1 MNRLADES
9 SLYLRQHADNP
20 VDWYPWGPEALA
32 RAAAEDKPL
41 LISIGYS
48 SCHWCHVMA
57 HESFED
63 SATAAVMNQHFVC
76 IKVDREERP
85 DLDALYMQ
93 ATLLL
98 ARQGGWPMTVFATP
112 DGRPFFAGTYFPP
125 VHRGSM
131 PGFADLCAWMAAV
144 YRDRGDDV
152 EAQAAEIVG
161 HLHRIAARQAAAAG
175 ISAEMTET
183 AVAELVTRF
192 DHAQGG
198 FGGAPK
204 FPPSTVL
211 EFLLQE
217 VDGPPETAGAAR
229 EMAEVTLRRMAD
241 GGIRDQIGGGFH
253 RYAVDDIWLVPHFEK
268 MLYDNALLARA
279 YVLAARGSDEPRW
292 REVAEQT
299 LDFLVGEMELEGGG
313 FAAAFDADSPGGEG
327 AYFVWTPA
335 EIAALLPAD
344 QATAIMRRFGVTEA
358 GNFEGRTILH
368 AALPLPLL
376 AQELGTDPG
385 PLLSAATATLS
396 AARAD
401 RPAPARD
408 DKLVAAWNGLAIA
421 AFADAGV
428 VFGRQDYIAVAAR
441 AAERVLGELAVG
453 GRLYRT
459 LQGGVARHLGQLE
472 DYADLIHGLL
482 QLYAATFAPRWLT
495 AARTLADA
503 MITLFADPDGHGFF
517 ATGSDAPEL
526 LVRIRDLEDQP
537 TPSGNSQAASV
548 LVRLAGLTGDSG
560 YLERAE
566 RAIALVGDDVA
577 RLPLAFGTALGVIDR
592 LSRPRREIAIVGA
605 AADPATAALIEVA
618 RDHAG
623 PGDVIAC
630 GAPGDAAAHDAV
642 PLLAG
647 RPLVDGA
654 PAAYVC
660 ERFSCQAPVSSPA
673 ALRAALTD

>member
-1 MNRLADES
+1 MNRLAAEP
-9 SLYLRQHADNP
+9 SLYLRQHANNP

-63 SATAAVMNQHFVC
+63 PAIAAIMNEHFVC

-85 DLDALYMQ
+85 DVDALYMQ

-112 DGRPFFAGTYFPP
+112 DARPFFAGTYYPP
-125 VHRGSM
+125 VNRGSM
-131 PGFADLCAWMAAV
+131 PGFADLCGWMAAV
-144 YRDRGDDV
+144 YRERGDDV
-152 EAQAAEIVG
+152 EAQATEIVG
-161 HLHRIAARQAAAAG
+161 HLQRIAARQSAQSGITAATLEA
-175 ISAEMTET
+175 
-183 AVAELVTRF
+183 AVAELVTQF

-211 EFLLQE
+211 EFLLQ
-217 VDGPPETAGAAR
+217 VDGALATVGAAR
-229 EMAEVTLRRMAD
+229 EMATVTMRRMAD

-279 YVLAARGSDEPRW
+279 YVLAARDAHDTRW

-299 LDFLVGEMELEGGG
+299 LDYLVGELQLPDGG
-313 FAAAFDADSPGGEG
+313 FAAACDADSAGGEG
-327 AYFVWTPA
+327 AFFVWTPA

-344 QATAIMRRFGVTEA
+344 QATAVLRRFGVTEA

-376 AQELGTDPG
+376 AEELGTDPA
-385 PLLSAATATLS
+385 PLLAQATATLY
-396 AARAD
+396 AARAA

-408 DKLVAAWNGLAIA
+408 EKLIAAWNGLTIA

-428 VFGRQDYIAVAAR
+428 AFGRPDYLEVAAR
-441 AAERVLGELAVG
+441 AGARVLEQLVVD
-453 GRLYRT
+453 GRLHRT
-459 LQGGVARHLGQLE
+459 YQDGAARHLGQLE
-472 DYADLIHGLL
+472 DYADAIHGLL
-482 QLYAATFAPRWLT
+482 QLYAATFVPRWLA

-503 MITLFADPDGHGFF
+503 MITLFADPQGHGFF
-517 ATGSDAPEL
+517 ATGSDAPRL
-526 LVRIRDLEDQP
+526 LVRGRDLEDQP

-548 LVRLAGLTGDSG
+548 LVRLAGLTGSTD

-566 RAIALVGDDVA
+566 QTIAVIGDEVA
-577 RLPLAFGTALGVIDR
+577 RLPLAFGTALGVVDR
-592 LSRPRREIAIVGA
+592 LTRVRREIAIVGA
-605 AADPATAALIEVA
+605 PDDPATAALVQVA

-630 GAPGDAAAHDAV
+630 GTPGDTAAEQAV
-642 PLLAG
+642 PLLSG

-660 ERFSCQAPVSSPA
+660 EHFSCQAPVTSPM
-673 ALRAALTD
+673 ALRAALVK

>member
-20 VDWYPWGPEALA
+20 VDWYPWGPEALS
-32 RAAAEDKPL
+32 RAVAEDKPL

-63 SATAAVMNQHFVC
+63 PATAAVMNEHFVC

-85 DLDALYMQ
+85 DVDALYMQ

-112 DGRPFFAGTYFPP
+112 DGRPYFAGTYFPP
-125 VHRGSM
+125 VNRGSM
-131 PGFADLCAWMAAV
+131 PGFADLCAWMATV

-152 EAQAAEIVG
+152 EAQATEIVG
-161 HLHRIAARQAAAAG
+161 HLQRIAARQAAKTG
-175 ISAEMTET
+175 ISAETIEA

-211 EFLLQE
+211 EFLLG
-217 VDGPPETAGAAR
+217 VDGAAATVGAAR

-279 YVLAARGSDEPRW
+279 YVLAARAAGDPRW
-292 REVAEQT
+292 RQVAKQT
-299 LDFLVGEMELEGGG
+299 LDYLVREMQLADGG
-313 FAAAFDADSPGGEG
+313 FAAACDADSPGGEG
-327 AYFVWTPA
+327 AFFVWTPA

-344 QATAIMRRFGVTEA
+344 QATAVTRRFGVTDA

-376 AQELGTDPG
+376 ADELGTDPA
-385 PLLSAATATLS
+385 PLLAAATATLY
-396 AARAD
+396 AARAA

-408 DKLVAAWNGLAIA
+408 DKLIAAWNGLAIA

-428 VFGRQDYIAVAAR
+428 AFARQDYLDVAAR
-441 AAERVLGELAVG
+441 AAQRVLEQLVVD
-453 GRLYRT
+453 GRLHRT
-459 LQGGVARHLGQLE
+459 LQEGVARHLGQLE
-472 DYADLIHGLL
+472 DYADVIHGLL
-482 QLYAATFAPRWLT
+482 QLYAATFAPPWLA
-495 AARTLADA
+495 AARSLPIRRDTASLGPAATLR
-503 MITLFADPDGHGFF
+503 GCWC
-517 ATGSDAPEL
+517 GS
-526 LVRIRDLEDQP
+526 
-537 TPSGNSQAASV
+537 
-548 LVRLAGLTGDSG
+548 
-560 YLERAE
+560 
-566 RAIALVGDDVA
+566 
-577 RLPLAFGTALGVIDR
+577 GTSKT
-592 LSRPRREIAIVGA
+592 SRPRA
-605 AADPATAALIEVA
+605 AT
-618 RDHAG
+618 RRR
-623 PGDVIAC
+623 
-630 GAPGDAAAHDAV
+630 
-642 PLLAG
+642 
-647 RPLVDGA
+647 RP
-654 PAAYVC
+654 C
-660 ERFSCQAPVSSPA
+660 SCAWPV
-673 ALRAALTD
+673 

>member
-1 MNRLADES
+1 MNRLAAEP
-9 SLYLRQHADNP
+9 SLYLRQHANNP

-57 HESFED
+57 HESFENP
-63 SATAAVMNQHFVC
+63 AIAAVMNEHFVC

-85 DLDALYMQ
+85 DVDALYMQ

-112 DGRPFFAGTYFPP
+112 DARPFFAGTYYPP
-125 VHRGSM
+125 VNRGSM
-131 PGFADLCAWMAAV
+131 PGFADLCAWMATV
-144 YRDRGDDV
+144 YRERGDDV
-152 EAQAAEIVG
+152 ETQAAEIVG
-161 HLHRIAARQAAAAG
+161 HLRRIAARQSAQTG
-175 ISAEMTET
+175 ISAATREA
-183 AVAELVTRF
+183 AVAELVTHF
-192 DHAQGG
+192 DHSQGG

-211 EFLLQE
+211 EFLLQ
-217 VDGPPETAGAAR
+217 VDGAPATVGAAR
-229 EMAEVTLRRMAD
+229 EMATVTLRRMAD

-279 YVLAARGSDEPRW
+279 YVLAARDTPDTRW

-299 LDFLVGEMELEGGG
+299 LDYLVRELQLPGGG
-313 FAAAFDADSPGGEG
+313 FAAACDADSAGGEG
-327 AYFVWTPA
+327 AFFVWTPA
-335 EIAALLPAD
+335 EIAALLPAG
-344 QATAIMRRFGVTEA
+344 QATAVLRRFGVTEA

-376 AQELGTDPG
+376 AEELGTDPA
-385 PLLSAATATLS
+385 PLLAQATATLY
-396 AARAD
+396 AARAA

-408 DKLVAAWNGLAIA
+408 EKLIAAWNGLAIA

-428 VFGRQDYIAVAAR
+428 AFSRQDYLDVAAR
-441 AAERVLGELAVG
+441 GAARVLEQLIVD
-453 GRLYRT
+453 GRLHRT
-459 LQGGVARHLGQLE
+459 YQDGAARHLGQLE
-472 DYADLIHGLL
+472 DYADVIHGLL
-482 QLYAATFAPRWLT
+482 QLYAATFVPRWLA

-503 MITLFADPDGHGFF
+503 MITLFADPQGPGFF
-517 ATGSDAPEL
+517 ATGSDAPRL
-526 LVRIRDLEDQP
+526 LVRGRDLEDQP

-548 LVRLAGLTGDSG
+548 LVRLAGLTGSSD

-566 RAIALVGDDVA
+566 QAIALIGDEVA
-577 RLPLAFGTALGVIDR
+577 RLPLAFGTALGVVDR
-592 LSRPRREIAIVGA
+592 LTRVRREIAIVGA
-605 AADPATAALIEVA
+605 PDDPATAALVQVA

-630 GAPGDAAAHDAV
+630 GAPGDTAAEHAV
-642 PLLAG
+642 PLLSG

-660 ERFSCQAPVSSPA
+660 EHFSCQAPVTSPA
-673 ALRAALTD
+673 ALRAALVT